1 MQSMKNNVRID
12 SDKNECTAKGIIKI
26 KERVGKVQ
34 EISSTLNGEKDIKQE
49 PAVLNR

>member
-1 MQSMKNNVRID
+1 MTSVYFITFRY
-12 SDKNECTAKGIIKI
+12 DKNECTAKGIIKI

-34 EISSTLNGEKDIKQE
+34 EIPSTLDGEKDIKQE